1 MEAGEST
8 ERQRSPKSFNVENGP
23 PCGHGV
29 EASSFGQ
36 WSGVND
42 IKSNLVDE
50 VGHDALGRRTVPG
63 DREGTTVR
71 RPGRGGLLDNLSG
84 KDRVERLDGLR
95 GGQVR
100 GQHLARGS
108 C

>member
-1 MEAGEST
+1 MESGGST
-8 ERQRSPKSFNVENGP
+8 ERQRSPKSFNVEDGP
-23 PCGHGV
+23 PRGHGV

-50 VGHDALGRRTVPG
+50 VGHDALGRSIVAG

-71 RPGRGGLLDNLSG
+71 RPGRGGLLDNLG
-84 KDRVERLDGLR
+84 GDDRVERLDDL
-95 GGQVR
+95 
-100 GQHLARGS
+100 S
-108 C
+108 